1 MTEIELIINLHLDAE
16 RQGPGSPQETKKAL
30 DLIELD
36 KSEPLKIADIGCGSG
51 SQTITLAQN
60 TKGLITA
67 VDLFPEFLKKLD
79 EKVRNLNLESRVTT
93 AVQSMENLQFNNDEL
108 DLIWSEGAIYN
119 IGFEEGI
126 KNWRRFLK
134 PGGYL
139 AISEISWI
147 TDSRPE
153 ELEAYWLN
161 EYPQIDT
168 IANKIRLL
176 ENNGYSPTAHFILP
190 PYCWLDNYYKPMQE
204 RFDAFLNRYKN
215 SELARQ
221 IVDNE
226 KNEIRIY
233 EKFKKYYSYGFYIT
247 QKQ

>member
-1 MTEIELIINLHLDAE
+1 
-16 RQGPGSPQETKKAL
+16 
-30 DLIELD
+30 
-36 KSEPLKIADIGCGSG
+36 
-51 SQTITLAQN
+51 
-60 TKGLITA
+60 
-67 VDLFPEFLKKLD
+67 
-79 EKVRNLNLESRVTT
+79 
-93 AVQSMENLQFNNDEL
+93 MENLQFNNDEL

-233 EKFKKYYSYGFYIT
+233 EKFKKYYSYGFYIA